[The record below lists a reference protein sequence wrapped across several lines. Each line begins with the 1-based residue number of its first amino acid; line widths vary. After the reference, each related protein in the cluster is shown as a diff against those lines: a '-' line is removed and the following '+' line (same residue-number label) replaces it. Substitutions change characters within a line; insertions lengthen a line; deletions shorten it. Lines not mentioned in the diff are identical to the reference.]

1 MFSQNKFTNE
11 FNDIIIKIDSNIKDL
26 NNNQIDNNNL
36 IQETN
41 KLISTASLLLLKMN
55 ENINN
60 IPLNEIESKYTEL
73 ENRKK
78 EISKI
83 INQLNINLLNKI
95 DNKKNDEMDTL
106 LEHNE
111 QPIDVNYLINYN
123 EKLLSGTIKNL
134 KDINENLK
142 ETAVDLKNQGNQLKI
157 SNEKMDINLEKINE
171 GNKILNN
178 IDCNSMCN
186 KIWMFVVNILLFIII
201 LLLIVFKVISYLK

>member
-41 KLISTASLLLLKMN
+41 KFISTASLLLLKMN
-55 ENINN
+55 NDTNN
-60 IPLNEIESKYTEL
+60 IPLNEIEIKYTEL

-83 INQLNINLLNKI
+83 INKLNINLLNKI

-111 QPIDVNYLINYN
+111 QPIDVNYLTNYN

>member
-1 MFSQNKFTNE
+1 MFSQNKLTNE
-11 FNDIIIKIDSNIKDL
+11 FNDILIKIDSNIKEL
-26 NNNQIDNNNL
+26 NYNQTNNNNV

-55 ENINN
+55 ENTNN

-111 QPIDVNYLINYN
+111 QPIDVNYLTNYN
-123 EKLLSGTIKNL
+123 ENLLNGTIKNL

-142 ETAVDLKNQGNQLKI
+142 ETAVDLKNQGNQLKFT
-157 SNEKMDINLEKINE
+157 SGKMDINLENINE
-171 GNKILNN
+171 GNRILNN
-178 IDCNSMCN
+178 ISCNSLCN
-186 KIWMFVVNILLFIII
+186 KIWMFIVNILLFIII
-201 LLLIVFKVISYLK
+201 LLLIVFKIISYLK